1 MTATV
6 PLAEPRM
13 TWMDAARGVAVLLVV
28 ILHGATIPMS
38 TGAGSETWV
47 EINRYIEP
55 VRMPLLLF
63 LSGMLLP
70 RSLAKPLPQFL
81 RGKLEGIAWPLLV
94 WMILYGVLVF
104 RNSVFDP
111 GLWRSG
117 DYLWFLFVVLGCYLI
132 GTLARWVPALIIA
145 LVMVAIMTAI
155 PDPPMHRLDM
165 KLLYYGAFFFFGAG
179 LGRFVP
185 RWSQAPVWIGALV
198 TLGAAWLCFQA
209 ADSLDLRRGNA
220 VAAGIS
226 LMCLAAMLWWLPRLP
241 SNRGTAWLEWFGRHS
256 IVVYVA
262 HFPLMILVHR
272 TMDRVDVAPWV
283 HIGFCTMVTLLLVTV
298 LTMIRPQTSWLY
310 TWPRQL
316 STRSANDRNLVTK

>member
-1 MTATV
+1 MTSTAS
-6 PLAEPRM
+6 LADPRM

-70 RSLAKPLPQFL
+70 RSLAKPWTTFL
-81 RGKLEGIAWPLLV
+81 RGKLHGIAWPLLV
-94 WMILYGVLVF
+94 WMLLYGVLVF

-117 DYLWFLFVVLGCYLI
+117 DYLWFLFVVLGCYFL
-132 GTLARWVPALIIA
+132 GMLARWVHPLLIA
-145 LVMVAIMTAI
+145 LVMVAAITAI

-165 KLLYYGAFFFFGAG
+165 KLLYFGAFFFFGAG

-185 RWSQAPVWIGALV
+185 QWTRAPAWIGVVV
-198 TLGAAWLCFQA
+198 TVIAGWLCFQA
-209 ADSLDLRRGNA
+209 ADDLDLRRGTA
-220 VAAGIS
+220 IAASIS
-226 LMCLAAMLWWLPRLP
+226 LICLAAMLWWLPRLP

-256 IVVYVA
+256 LVVYVS
-262 HFPLMILVHR
+262 HFPIMILVHR
-272 TMDRVDVAPWV
+272 TVDRFDVESWIHV
-283 HIGFCTMVTLLLVTV
+283 GFCTVVTLLVVTV
-298 LTMIRPQTSWLY
+298 MTLIRPQTSWLY
-310 TWPRQL
+310 AWPQRKPAPSRAERDL
-316 STRSANDRNLVTK
+316 ISE